1 MSPALLPALLGITLM
16 LPLPGSVQCPVCL
29 STEGCDSEKK
39 LTCPAGHMHCY
50 KGVLQ
55 VRGVGMDTNLR
66 VQGCMTEATCNLL
79 NETNEIGPLSLT
91 ENCGDV
97 LKDWAYADPRRFF
110 SPAFRT
116 CQRGAFSEMQPYLA
130 MKPIQWR
137 GSKNVTWDLNEVC
150 QETLLLIDVG
160 PKALIV
166 GSKGCSEAKT
176 KDSKNFSMY
185 SEPPGVFVA
194 SYAHFCSS
202 DGCNNAGSTR
212 VLLDS
217 LPRPGFQALGHFQC
231 PVFVDVNALYPGD
244 SESVTCPKGNTHCY
258 RGFLLLSG
266 GGLSATI
273 GIQGCM
279 AQTYL
284 MNHIQNIGELTAS
297 EYAVTL
303 TFPAGAPPPPTLA
316 WVVGLGL
323 SVALWYGVPLLLTP
337 FPHDS

>member
-1 MSPALLPALLGITLM
+1 MAW
-16 LPLPGSVQCPVCL
+16 VQ
-29 STEGCDSEKK
+29 ECD
-39 LTCPAGHMHCY
+39 M
-50 KGVLQ
+50 
-55 VRGVGMDTNLR
+55 
-66 VQGCMTEATCNLL
+66 
-79 NETNEIGPLSLT
+79 
-91 ENCGDV
+91 
-97 LKDWAYADPRRFF
+97 RFE
-110 SPAFRT
+110 R
-116 CQRGAFSEMQPYLA
+116 
-130 MKPIQWR
+130 
-137 GSKNVTWDLNEVC
+137 
-150 QETLLLIDVG
+150 G

-176 KDSKNFSMY
+176 KDSKNFSIY

-231 PVFVDVNALYPGD
+231 PVFVDVNTLYPGD

-258 RGFLLLSG
+258 RG
-266 GGLSATI
+266 GLSATI
-273 GIQGCM
+273 AIQGCM

-284 MNHIQNIGELTAS
+284 MNHTQNIGELTAS

-323 SVALWYGVPLLLTP
+323 SIALWYGVPLLLTP